1 MFTEDWYSG
10 TPELVAAHVANRV
23 QLAMANTQKPLKR
36 DYVVLDALT
45 RGFRPIFGQI
55 IL

>member
-1 MFTEDWYSG
+1 
-10 TPELVAAHVANRV
+10 
-23 QLAMANTQKPLKR
+23 LKR

-55 IL
+55 ILWILSAGGNAIQFALTGAQGSLTSSIIYSPKLW